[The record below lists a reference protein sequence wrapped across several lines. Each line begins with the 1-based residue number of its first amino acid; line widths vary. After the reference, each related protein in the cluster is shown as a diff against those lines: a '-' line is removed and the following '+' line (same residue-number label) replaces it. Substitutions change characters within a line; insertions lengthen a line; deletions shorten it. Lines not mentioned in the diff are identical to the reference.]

1 MLKLAENQPFYGF
14 TFTGRTFD
22 CGSKE
27 GFIKANVAYAMWS
40 RKMARSLGPELKELL
55 DTIKPVE
62 S

>member
-1 MLKLAENQPFYGF
+1 MLALAKNQDFYGF

-27 GFIKANVAYAMWS
+27 GFIKANLAYAMWD
-40 RKMARSLGPELKELL
+40 RNMAASLGPELRELL
-55 DTIKPVE
+55 DAIKPAG